1 MFVGYAIS
9 RKDIVTNVMAGVCI
23 ESKAVDVAFSQERE
37 DRKYVLAKFN
47 LPSSASLRLKDSSN
61 VEVDADIFD
70 ELLKSSGVSFKAEEC
85 DGINAEEEFSEG
97 SSLSDWSPSS
107 CASQGSS
114 SGSDTTLILES
125 TKARKR
131 QLVEGSLDSNV
142 ARDVS

>member
-1 MFVGYAIS
+1 MSSSPSKCRPRRSISMSTLGKKLEDAIP
-9 RKDIVTNVMAGVCI
+9 
-23 ESKAVDVAFSQERE
+23 
-37 DRKYVLAKFN
+37 VLAKFN

-131 QLVEGSLDSNV
+131 QLVELDSNV